1 MLDTVTHIT
10 AHSDGT
16 IKGVQRIII
25 GSTVHRI
32 EAIIPVLLS
41 VCSCI
46 QNPYHIV
53 CPELLPH
60 NNINQ
65 FKIRTLWNCF
75 GDINLS

>member
-1 MLDTVTHIT
+1 MLDIVTHIT
-10 AHSDGT
+10 AYSDGT

-46 QNPYHIV
+46 QNPYHRLSSDVYLTII
-53 CPELLPH
+53 L
-60 NNINQ
+60 
-65 FKIRTLWNCF
+65 
-75 GDINLS
+75 INLKSGLYGTVLVIST

>member
-46 QNPYHIV
+46 QKPYSVPRI
-53 CPELLPH
+53 LPH

>member
-46 QNPYHIV
+46 QNPYHRLSSDVYLTII
-53 CPELLPH
+53 L
-60 NNINQ
+60 
-65 FKIRTLWNCF
+65 
-75 GDINLS
+75 INLKSGLYGTVLVIST